1 MVEIRE
7 IQNESELE
15 QSVSVIRE
23 AFSTVAKEF
32 NLTQESAP
40 THPFFSTREQLIELH
55 KKAAFFG
62 LYVYETQTG
71 FVAVEKAE
79 GGTFFL
85 GRLAVIPQLRHH
97 GYGAM
102 LVRFVLDYVKKQ
114 GGARVGLG
122 MIDGH
127 MVLKD
132 WYKSLGFIETGTKQ
146 FEHLPFLV
154 CFMEKAVS
162 AEQID

>member
-1 MVEIRE
+1 MVKIRE

-23 AFSTVAKEF
+23 AFSTIVQEF

-62 LYVYETQTG
+62 LYVDETQAG

-79 GGTFFL
+79 DGTFFF
-85 GRLAVIPQLRHH
+85 GRLAVIPQLRYH
-97 GYGAM
+97 GYGTM

-114 GGARVGLG
+114 GGVRVGLG

-127 MVLKD
+127 TVLKE
-132 WYKSLGFIETGTKQ
+132 WYKSLGFVQTGT
-146 FEHLPFLV
+146 
-154 CFMEKAVS
+154 M
-162 AEQID
+162 